1 MTSLSFSILRDYV
14 SGRGTC
20 GSCVSNGTVDG

>member
-1 MTSLSFSILRDYV
+1 VRLSVLRDYV

-20 GSCVSNGTVDG
+20 GSCVSTGTVDGWLS